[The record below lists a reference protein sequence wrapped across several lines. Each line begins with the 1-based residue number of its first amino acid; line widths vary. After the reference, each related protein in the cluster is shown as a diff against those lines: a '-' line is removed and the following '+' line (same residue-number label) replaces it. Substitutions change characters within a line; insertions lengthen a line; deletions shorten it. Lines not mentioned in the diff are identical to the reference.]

1 MLRTIN
7 ELCQETGVP
16 KEELLNMI
24 ETDPKLKDIKA
35 LMKAGGVNVFLSAY
49 EENTI
54 KFSLL
59 PLEEQAAIEEAKA
72 AVKAAKKAA
81 KEAKAAA
88 AAASAE
94 SAPPE

>member
-16 KEELLNMI
+16 KEEMLNMI

-59 PLEEQAAIEEAKA
+59 PPEEQAAIEEAKA
-72 AVKAAKKAA
+72 AAKAAKKAA
-81 KEAKAAA
+81 KAAKEKAAQEAKAA
-88 AAASAE
+88 SN
-94 SAPPE
+94 